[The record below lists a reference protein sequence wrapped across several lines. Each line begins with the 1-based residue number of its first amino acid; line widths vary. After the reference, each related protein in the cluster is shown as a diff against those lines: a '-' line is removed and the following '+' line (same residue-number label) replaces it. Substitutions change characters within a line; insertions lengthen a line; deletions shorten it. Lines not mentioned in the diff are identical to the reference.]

1 MSIKVT
7 LFSLDGGI
15 IPAIKTTV
23 PFMLIM
29 DNDGSFKRLLKE
41 VSNKNSDVTLSNA
54 NSLKSY
60 TTAGLKD
67 EPDVYTLNGY
77 DMDNILVNP
86 SLSTQNRTL
95 LDKVMSKGSVI
106 LPSNTTQFTINEI
119 KNEFQDNPL
128 FVLEDTN
135 ANIVVDSTTS
145 EGVVK
150 KYELTNQV
158 QTNYEKSVSSSL
170 SEIYQTVEKGVVVHY
185 TAIPNNNPTDT
196 QLERDYV
203 TQTPQGIEQGY
214 FSDTWESQNPNYVEL
229 TGATFVRTH
238 NDDGVFIGS
247 LPLVYP
253 YTYHKELD
261 SDMNQCKDWKLSL
274 PSFCNTEGLLSLI
287 DSLVPKDKSSLT
299 WKTIEEINKLAE
311 EVDKVPEAR
320 QLITILSQEY
330 KNLPQQLKDKLS
342 TQVKEL
348 ILDYL
353 TLPTPDKEPDYQD
366 LSAYLDAPFPDLNVQ
381 AYEDSD
387 ELKKLL
393 EKLKELGLEDL
404 DIPLVQVCNDDLTDR
419 SVDGKGIFDHIASS
433 IFNQLSNAR
442 SQGLITQSDIA
453 GIYSQFLV
461 QGIQTA
467 SQFALEKANLLNQS
481 YAMKIQAAQASVAVL
496 QAKAEMLML
505 PAKLRLAYAQVEAQL
520 KQIDL
525 LKVQIELEKEKFPQ
539 LVAQTDLI
547 LAQTDGQRL
556 NNEQVQVA
564 IQNGKL
570 GLDQTK
576 EQIALMKE
584 QNKQAIIQTDTL
596 QIQRKSQ
603 ELQTEQIALSNNK
616 LIEDTKMV
624 DAQTQYQLKQVK
636 LADIQAITAKAQ
648 IKLMAQQLDKERENL
663 GLIKAQT
670 ATAMANLSLIK
681 DQLRASKAQYSDTID
696 GKPIGGLLG
705 AQIAVNKVQATSY
718 ERKAFME
725 VVSNL
730 QSGWAANKTADIA
743 ISSPAAYTPMV
754 VDRALSWAMTKYFN
768 MPADTMSLPKDYS
781 PYLTDSQMDAEESV
795 SYRVK
800 KDEPTTP

>member
-1 MSIKVT
+1 MAYNPVT
-7 LFSLDGGI
+7 SRS
-15 IPAIKTTV
+15 AYEQK
-23 PFMLIM
+23 LI
-29 DNDGSFKRLLKE
+29 NAGKLARVRKE
-41 VSNKNSDVTLSNA
+41 NA
-54 NSLKSY
+54 SA
-60 TTAGLKD
+60 TGTAQHA
-67 EPDVYTLNGY
+67 EPNL
-77 DMDNILVNP
+77 
-86 SLSTQNRTL
+86 
-95 LDKVMSKGSVI
+95 
-106 LPSNTTQFTINEI
+106 
-119 KNEFQDNPL
+119 
-128 FVLEDTN
+128 
-135 ANIVVDSTTS
+135 
-145 EGVVK
+145 
-150 KYELTNQV
+150 
-158 QTNYEKSVSSSL
+158 
-170 SEIYQTVEKGVVVHY
+170 
-185 TAIPNNNPTDT
+185 TDT
-196 QLERDYV
+196 PLEQGFV
-203 TQTPQGIEQGY
+203 APNVQGIEQAY
-214 FSDTWESQNPNYVEL
+214 FLGTHNTEQPDYSEQV
-229 TGATFVRTH
+229 GAKFIRTH
-238 NDDGVFIGS
+238 NAEGVFIGS

-253 YTYHKELD
+253 HSRHIELD
-261 SDMNQCKDWKLSL
+261 GDLNQCTDWKLSL
-274 PSFCNTEGLLSLI
+274 PSFCNTQGLISLI
-287 DSLVPKDKSSLT
+287 DSLLPKDTNSIT

-311 EVDKVPEAR
+311 QVDTVPEAQ
-320 QLITILSQEY
+320 QLITVLSSQY
-330 KNLPQQLKDKLS
+330 QNLPQQLKSKLS
-342 TQVKEL
+342 NQVKDL
-348 ILDYL
+348 ILDYV
-353 TLPTPDKEPDYQD
+353 TLPTPDKEPAYKD
-366 LSAYLDAPFPDLNVQ
+366 LSAYLDAPFPQLSVQ
-381 AYEDSD
+381 ENADSD

-393 EKLKELGLEDL
+393 EKLKELGLEDI
-404 DIPLVQVCNDDLTDR
+404 DIPIVQVSNDDLTDR
-419 SVDGKGIFDHIASS
+419 SVDGTGTFDHIASS

-505 PAKLRLAYAQVEAQL
+505 PAKLRLAYAQIEAQL

-570 GLDQTK
+570 GLAQTK

-603 ELQTEQIALSNNK
+603 ELQTEQIALTNNK

-670 ATAMANLSLIK
+670 ATSVAQLSLIK
-681 DQLRASKAQYSDTID
+681 DQLKASKAQYSDTID
-696 GKPIGGLLG
+696 GKPVGGLLG
-705 AQIAVNKVQATSY
+705 AQITVNKVQATSY

-768 MPADTMSLPKDYS
+768 MPEDVMKLPYGYS
-781 PYLTDSQMDAEESV
+781 PYLTDDDMDAKTSV
-795 SYRVK
+795 SYNVNNPK
-800 KDEPTTP
+800 NPNTDPLVSNPNVNN